1 MNEDI
6 QNITQNMGDGAPSPF
21 EGKLDISHVVSVI
34 MDHIGGVVRI
44 PAAKFTESLTVDRR
58 LVLEYDNESQDF
70 ILTVESGLIGQEN
83 LDEQPSN

>member
-1 MNEDI
+1 MQD
-6 QNITQNMGDGAPSPF
+6 ITQNMGQGVPTTF

-44 PAAKFTESLTVDRR
+44 PAEKFTQSLTVDRK
-58 LVLEYDNESQDF
+58 LVLEYDTESQDF
-70 ILTVESGLIGQEN
+70 ILTVESGLIGEEN